1 MGTGK
6 KATARTSCCNIH
18 NATTP
23 VQRANNLRNTS
34 KYMGASKSMSKDKSM
49 DASNSRADNRRKL
62 SIAWMPATSW
72 TRARAWTPLTGPTEE
87 TFAYKLLKL
96 VYVQGNSGPLVE
108 YWVGN
113 LRIGG
118 SRPTCAQLF
127 FQNTAGK
134 FRWRGKFSRK
144 IRPRWQKNFLLYVRI

>member
-1 MGTGK
+1 LGNAKGFLPGTRRVRKTFPAWGRE

-23 VQRANNLRNTS
+23 GKRANNLRNTS

-72 TRARAWTPLTGPTEE
+72 TRARAWTPLTEPIFLTEE
-87 TFAYKLLKL
+87 TSAYKLLKL
-96 VYVQGNSGPLVE
+96 
-108 YWVGN
+108 
-113 LRIGG
+113 
-118 SRPTCAQLF
+118 
-127 FQNTAGK
+127 
-134 FRWRGKFSRK
+134 
-144 IRPRWQKNFLLYVRI
+144 